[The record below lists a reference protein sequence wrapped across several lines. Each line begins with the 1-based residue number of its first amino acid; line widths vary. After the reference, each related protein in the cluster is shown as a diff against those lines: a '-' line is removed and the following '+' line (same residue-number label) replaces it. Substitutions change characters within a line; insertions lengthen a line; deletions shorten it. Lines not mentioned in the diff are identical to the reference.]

1 MVTHL
6 PSSTPKGIIYSDS
19 DGQPMA
25 DNTKQFEL
33 IVWIK
38 NNLAKSKRSPTSH
51 REARV
56 WDEFLGDDELTHNQ
70 FNP

>member
-1 MVTHL
+1 MVTQL
-6 PSSTPKGIIYSDS
+6 PSSTQKGIIYSDS

-38 NNLAKSKRSPTSH
+38 NNLELLFANDLNVFV
-51 REARV
+51 A
-56 WDEFLGDDELTHNQ
+56 GDLL
-70 FNP
+70 